1 MEPGFA
7 NMNASTNGTTVSY
20 SLAYG
25 ELIFGAIVVI
35 IILITGIV
43 GNSMI
48 ILSVILSKRLR
59 TSTNAFVVSLSVADL
74 LTCLF
79 LPWYAVAFL
88 GKNGWVLPKAEW
100 LCGATGFMIFTCTG
114 VSLYNLAAIGV
125 NRLIYLTRPFLYPH
139 IYKPWV
145 VAIMIAFTWLIPGG
159 ILIILLLSGIGGF
172 GYETVDYPSCSDLDD
187 VSGADAFDLAQTVVG
202 LPVPLITIIVC
213 YTWILIHIKRHFKR
227 TKRRESELARYST
240 IDPESE
246 AGKRGQEKMDQITRQ
261 ELEITKNLFLVVCAF
276 FTCFLI
282 FFVANVI
289 DNAGHFVFYAAL
301 PTFANSAINFFIY
314 ASRHPQFKVVLRC
327 MITCKYHDIPEPSDF
342 LKKLIARD
350 EWGQLGFSRSGSSRG
365 SSRSTRSRL
374 SSTRSQKTEAP

>member
-1 MEPGFA
+1 MDVI
-7 NMNASTNGTTVSY
+7 STNTTDVPY

-25 ELIFGAIVVI
+25 ELIFASVIVI
-35 IILITGIV
+35 TILVTGII

-48 ILSVILSKRLR
+48 IFSVILSKKLR
-59 TSTNAFVVSLSVADL
+59 TSTNAFVVSLSVADM

-79 LPWYAVAFL
+79 LPWYVVAFL
-88 GKNGWVLPKAEW
+88 GKDGWILPEAEW
-100 LCGATGFMIFTCTG
+100 LCGATGFMVFTCTG
-114 VSLYNLAAIGV
+114 VSLYNLAAIAI
-125 NRLIYLTRPFLYPH
+125 NRLIYLTRPFQYQN

-145 VAIMIAFTWLIPGG
+145 VAVMVVFTWLIPGG
-159 ILIILLLSGIGGF
+159 ILIILMLSGIGGF

-187 VSGADAFDLAQTVVG
+187 VYGADAFDLAQTVVG
-202 LPVPLITIIVC
+202 LPVPLITIVIC

-227 TKRRESELARYST
+227 RKDREAQLVSYSSSAH
-240 IDPESE
+240 DPESTSSCST
-246 AGKRGQEKMDQITRQ
+246 KRGQEKLNEITRQ

-314 ASRHPQFKVVLRC
+314 ASRHPQFKIVLRC
-327 MITCKYHDIPEPSDF
+327 MIQCRYADIPEPSDV
-342 LKKLIARD
+342 LKRL
-350 EWGQLGFSRSGSSRG
+350 RG
-365 SSRSTRSRL
+365 I
-374 SSTRSQKTEAP
+374 PV